1 MRSEPLTRLHG
12 GDGRR
17 TSPCY
22 MLHQGESCFRPRPV
36 GCRSSRQRRPVPGW
50 RRRVFGRGVVAR
62 MLRSR
67 CWLLIM
73 VLRAPFRRS
82 TGSPTFPTWS
92 LPVPRISRTGTRT
105 QNTRG
110 DAVRNLGRLRGM
122 TCSGLNH
129 DVGPRCCC
137 CSSVD
142 AAFADRAGFKAHIGN
157 PPAPGRY
164 QLLRSGDLL

>member
-22 MLHQGESCFRPRPV
+22 MLHQGESCFWSRPV

-50 RRRVFGRGVVAR
+50 RRRVCSVVGSSSACCVRDAGCSSWCHVRASAGRQD
-62 MLRSR
+62 LRPAQRGHCLYLESR
-67 CWLLIM
+67 AQ
-73 VLRAPFRRS
+73 VLS
-82 TGSPTFPTWS
+82 H
-92 LPVPRISRTGTRT
+92 
-105 QNTRG
+105 TRG